1 MATEWTQYDAK
12 VVGTGSLGTRF
23 KIKADEPDSTAKT
36 VKIYWEAWL
45 TANPAAGYYDAAEG
59 TPCDLFLG
67 QNQVYNK
74 RTVFDLRNG
83 LSKQKI
89 AEGSHTVSYSDAPD
103 GSITFSWTFDGR
115 TYWDQIKQPTIISG
129 KFQLPELT
137 VDYTPTTE
145 KAEYM
150 LGEPVIITTNAPSA
164 EYTHDISYLSQGK
177 TQTDIQR
184 DVTDRVQWTVPEDEV
199 LQAPTTTFFNITIKI
214 DAKKDEKVLFS
225 KNITIKVNIPE
236 GVKPK
241 INRLYAYEKNEKV
254 RDVELGLYVYLRLM
268 SKVKVSFA
276 NSEIPKGT
284 SVSKAIAR
292 IKEKPEYTF
301 YADSIQDFFL
311 PPFPFPENGIE
322 EITIQGAIVDS
333 RGRMSEWAERKVKVL
348 SYSPPTIGAITPIRS
363 GDTVLMKRNWSVSSI
378 EPKGPGSERN
388 TATLS
393 VFVRPQGGE
402 WVENTGANAT
412 ALSGKDSEA
421 TLLGTFPGNAYFEVK
436 VRLSDKLA
444 TVEAGPF
451 NIPTEGFPVS
461 ISANNKVGIN
471 KLVDKNGAQLQVG
484 GDGEVMSLLG
494 ATFPFFTLH
503 NQSRQV
509 ARIGFP
515 NKRHMDN
522 RELLLVN
529 DAIGK
534 WLVLSDRAYYDGKKL
549 AYDMIETPDTQT
561 VNTDTLAN
569 GFHRINK
576 ATRSAENWCILISVC
591 KNNPTEGFQIGWL
604 PAFHAAGLCFR
615 VKQSNVWKPWQKIGV
630 M

>member
-1 MATEWTQYDAK
+1 MASEWTQYDAK
-12 VVGTGSLGTRF
+12 VVGTGSLGLRF

-45 TANPAAGYYDAAEG
+45 TANPAAGYFDATEG

-83 LSKQKI
+83 LSEQKI

-115 TYWDQIKQPTIISG
+115 AYWDQIKQPTIISG

-164 EYTHDISYLSQGK
+164 EYVHDISYLSQGK
-177 TQTDIQR
+177 TQTDIQKG
-184 DVTDRVQWTVPEDEV
+184 VTDRVQWSVPEDEV
-199 LQAPTTTFFNITIKI
+199 LQAPTTTFFNLTIKV
-214 DAKKDEKVLFS
+214 DAKKDGKVLFS

-348 SYSPPTIGAITPIRS
+348 AYSPPTIGAITPIRS

-461 ISANNKVGIN
+461 VSSNNKVGIN
-471 KLVDKNGAQLQVG
+471 KLVDKDGAQVQIAG
-484 GDGEVMSLLG
+484 QSMVMSLEG
-494 ATFPFFTLH
+494 SEYPFFEIKRGPTRLA
-503 NQSRQV
+503 S
-509 ARIGFP
+509 IGFP
-515 NKRHMDN
+515 SKRNVDYK
-522 RELLLVN
+522 ELIIRN
-529 DAIGK
+529 DAIGRG
-534 WLVLSDRAYYDGKKL
+534 LVMSDNMYFNGRKL
-549 AYDMIETPDTQT
+549 AYEDPFDNGDATISMDNLTSGFNRLRDKGPRRDEYWSLSQT
-561 VNTDTLAN
+561 WLSAS
-569 GFHRINK
+569 K
-576 ATRSAENWCILISVC
+576 A
-591 KNNPTEGFQIGWL
+591 EGFQIAWL
-604 PAFHAAGLCFR
+604 PMKNVSVLYRRTKHGG
-615 VKQSNVWKPWQKIGV
+615 VWKAWKEF
-630 M
+630 

>member
-1 MATEWTQYDAK
+1 MASEWTQYDAK
-12 VVGTGSLGTRF
+12 VVGTGSLGSRF
-23 KIKADEPDSTAKT
+23 KIKADEPDSTAKM

-45 TANPAAGYYDAAEG
+45 TANPAAGYFDATEG

-83 LSKQKI
+83 LSEQKI

-115 TYWDQIKQPTIISG
+115 AYWDQIKQPTIISG

-164 EYTHDISYLSQGK
+164 EYVHDISYLSQGK
-177 TQTDIQR
+177 TQTDIQKG
-184 DVTDRVQWTVPEDEV
+184 VTDRVQWSVPEDEV
-199 LQAPTTTFFNITIKI
+199 LQAPTTTFFNLTIKV
-214 DAKKDEKVLFS
+214 DAKKDGKVLFS

-241 INRLYAYEKNEKV
+241 INRIYAYEKNEKV

-301 YADSIQDFFL
+301 YADSTQDFFL

-348 SYSPPTIGAITPIRS
+348 AYSPPTIGAITPIRS

-461 ISANNKVGIN
+461 VSSNNKVGIN
-471 KLVDKNGAQLQVG
+471 KLVDKDGAQVQIAG
-484 GDGEVMSLLG
+484 QSMVMSLEG
-494 ATFPFFTLH
+494 SEYPFFEIKRGPTRLA
-503 NQSRQV
+503 S
-509 ARIGFP
+509 IGFP
-515 NKRHMDN
+515 SKRNVDYK
-522 RELLLVN
+522 ELIIRN
-529 DAIGK
+529 DAIGRG
-534 WLVLSDRAYYDGKKL
+534 LVMSDNMYFNGRKL
-549 AYDMIETPDTQT
+549 AYEDPFDNGDATISMDNLTSGFNRLRDKGPRRDEYWSLSQT
-561 VNTDTLAN
+561 WLSAS
-569 GFHRINK
+569 K
-576 ATRSAENWCILISVC
+576 A
-591 KNNPTEGFQIGWL
+591 EGFQIAWL
-604 PAFHAAGLCFR
+604 PMKNVSVLYRRTKHGG
-615 VKQSNVWKPWQKIGV
+615 VWKAWKEF
-630 M
+630 

>member
-1 MATEWTQYDAK
+1 MTTEWTQFDAK
-12 VVGTGSLGTRF
+12 VVGTSSLGTRF

-74 RTVFDLRNG
+74 RTVFDLRG
-83 LSKQKI
+83 GKSEQKI
-89 AEGSHTVSYSDAPD
+89 AEGSHTVSYSEAPN

-115 TYWDQIKQPTIISG
+115 AYWDQIKQPTIISG
-129 KFQLPELT
+129 NFQLPEIT
-137 VDYTPTTE
+137 VDYTPTTD
-145 KAEYM
+145 KTEYT
-150 LGEPVIITTNAPSA
+150 LGEDVTITTNAPSA
-164 EYTHDISYLSQGK
+164 EYTHDISFLSQDN
-177 TQTDIQR
+177 TQKVIGTGITDSTKWKI
-184 DVTDRVQWTVPEDEV
+184 PESEELHV
-199 LQAPTTTFFNITIKI
+199 PTTTSFTVAIKV
-214 DAKKDEKVLFS
+214 DAKKEDKVIFTKS
-225 KNITIKVNIPE
+225 INIKVNIPE
-236 GVKPK
+236 RYRPVVQGVSVMET
-241 INRLYAYEKNEKV
+241 NNKV
-254 RDVELGLYVYLRLM
+254 NAILGNKVYLRGL
-268 SKVKVSFA
+268 SLIRVFPIGLIKAPGANITSF
-276 NSEIPKGT
+276 
-284 SVSKAIAR
+284 IAR
-292 IKEKPEYTF
+292 IKEKPEITVTST
-301 YADSIQDFFL
+301 DGNL
-311 PPFPFPENGIE
+311 NFPAFNFPDQGKQQV
-322 EITIQGAIVDS
+322 TIQVAAIDT
-333 RGRMSEWAERKVKVL
+333 RGRQSDWFDREINVMYYQAPS
-348 SYSPPTIGAITPIRS
+348 IGAMTPIRT
-363 GDTVLMKRNWSVSSI
+363 GERVVIKRNWSVSSI
-378 EPKGPGSERN
+378 ALDGPDSEKN
-388 TATLS
+388 TAKLS
-393 VFVRPQGGE
+393 FFVRPQGGE
-402 WVENTGANAT
+402 WTENTGANAT

-421 TLLGTFPGNAYFEVK
+421 NLLGTFPGNAYFEVK

-451 NIPTEGFPVS
+451 AIPTERVP
-461 ISANNKVGIN
+461 ISMSSNGKIGIN
-471 KLVDKNGAQLQVG
+471 RLVNKNGAQLQVG

-534 WLVLSDRAYYDGKKL
+534 WLTLSDHAYYDGKKL
-549 AYDMIETPDTQT
+549 AYDMIEVPDTQT

>member
-1 MATEWTQYDAK
+1 MASEWTQYDAK

-23 KIKADEPDSTAKT
+23 RIKADEPDSTAKT

-83 LSKQKI
+83 LSEQKI

-115 TYWDQIKQPTIISG
+115 AYWDQIKQPTIISG

-137 VDYTPTTE
+137 VDYTPTTD

-150 LGEPVIITTNAPSA
+150 LGEPVIITTNAPNA

-177 TQTDIQR
+177 TQTDIQKG
-184 DVTDRVQWTVPEDEV
+184 VTDRVQWTVPEDEV
-199 LQAPTTTFFNITIKI
+199 LQAPTTTFFNITIKV
-214 DAKKDEKVLFS
+214 DAKKDGKVLFS
-225 KNITIKVNIPE
+225 KNLTIKVNIPE
-236 GVKPK
+236 DVKPK

-254 RDVELGLYVYLRLM
+254 KDVDLGFYVYLRLM
-268 SKVKVSFA
+268 SKVKVSFL
-276 NSEIPKGT
+276 NSTIPKGT
-284 SVSKAIAR
+284 SVSKAIVR
-292 IKEKPEYTF
+292 IKEKPEYTV

-311 PPFPFPENGIE
+311 PPFPFPESGIE

-333 RGRMSEWAERKVKVL
+333 RGRMSDWAERKIKVL
-348 SYSPPTIGAITPIRS
+348 AYSPPTIGAITPIRS

-378 EPKGPGSERN
+378 EPKGPGSEKN

-393 VFVRPQGGE
+393 FFVRPQGGE

-461 ISANNKVGIN
+461 VSANNKVGIN
-471 KLVDKNGAQLQVG
+471 KLVDKNGAQVQIA
-484 GDGEVMSLLG
+484 GESMVMSLEG
-494 ATFPFFTLH
+494 SEYPFFEIKRGPTRFA
-503 NQSRQV
+503 S
-509 ARIGFP
+509 IGFMS
-515 NKRHMDN
+515 KRNVDYK
-522 RELLLVN
+522 ELIIRN
-529 DAIGK
+529 DAIGRG
-534 WLVLSDRAYYDGKKL
+534 LVMSDNMYFNGRKL
-549 AYDMIETPDTQT
+549 AYEDPFDNGDATISMDNLTSGFNRLRDKGPRKDEYWSLSQT
-561 VNTDTLAN
+561 WLSAS
-569 GFHRINK
+569 K
-576 ATRSAENWCILISVC
+576 A
-591 KNNPTEGFQIGWL
+591 EGFQIAWL
-604 PAFHAAGLCFR
+604 PMKNVSVLYRRTKHGG
-615 VKQSNVWKPWQKIGV
+615 VWKAWKEF
-630 M
+630 

>member
-12 VVGTGSLGTRF
+12 VVGTGSLGSRF

-83 LSKQKI
+83 LSEQKI
-89 AEGSHTVSYSDAPD
+89 AEGSHTVSYSEAPN

-115 TYWDQIKQPTIISG
+115 AYWDQIKQPTIISG
-129 KFQLPELT
+129 NFQLPELT

-164 EYTHDISYLSQGK
+164 EYVHDISYLSQGK
-177 TQTDIQR
+177 TQTDIQKG
-184 DVTDRVQWTVPEDEV
+184 VTDRVQWTVPEDEV
-199 LQAPTTTFFNITIKI
+199 LQAPTTTSFNLTIKV
-214 DAKKDEKVLFS
+214 DAKKDGKVLFS

-311 PPFPFPENGIE
+311 PPLPFPENGIE

-348 SYSPPTIGAITPIRS
+348 AYSPPTIGAITPIRS

-461 ISANNKVGIN
+461 VSANNKVGIN
-471 KLVDKNGAQLQVG
+471 KLVDKDGAQVQIAG
-484 GDGEVMSLLG
+484 QSIVMSLEG
-494 ATFPFFTLH
+494 SEYPFFEIKRGPTRLA
-503 NQSRQV
+503 S
-509 ARIGFP
+509 IGFP
-515 NKRHMDN
+515 SKRNVDYK
-522 RELLLVN
+522 ELIIRN
-529 DAIGK
+529 DAIGRG
-534 WLVLSDRAYYDGKKL
+534 LVMSDNMYFNGRKL
-549 AYDMIETPDTQT
+549 AYEDPFDNGDATISMDNLTSGFNRLRDKGPRRDEYWSLSQT
-561 VNTDTLAN
+561 WLSAS
-569 GFHRINK
+569 K
-576 ATRSAENWCILISVC
+576 A
-591 KNNPTEGFQIGWL
+591 EGFQIAWL
-604 PAFHAAGLCFR
+604 PMKNVSVLYRRTKHGG
-615 VKQSNVWKPWQKIGV
+615 VWKAWKEF
-630 M
+630 